1 MNTLGLIHFPHS
13 LHWYERRLCPKL
25 LGALSSTAILP
36 VPLHQWHFIFL
47 DVFELMVVD
56 EFTFVVLFVVIVV
69 ASCWMIGI
77 WLFVLFWVSF
87 LMREHVNTFCG
98 AVVRLYT
105 YITSLFV
112 HTFKVV
118 KSLLKRKMVL
128 LPQ

>member
-25 LGALSSTAILP
+25 LGELSSTAILP
-36 VPLHQWHFIFL
+36 VPLHQWHFTFL

-69 ASCWMIGI
+69 AMIGI
-77 WLFVLFWVSF
+77 WLLVLFWVSF
-87 LMREHVNTFCG
+87 LMREHVNTFRG

-112 HTFKVV
+112 YTFKIV

>member
-69 ASCWMIGI
+69 
-77 WLFVLFWVSF
+77 LQVVLKLINS
-87 LMREHVNTFCG
+87 N
-98 AVVRLYT
+98 
-105 YITSLFV
+105 
-112 HTFKVV
+112 V
-118 KSLLKRKMVL
+118 KNMMSTRDYRKRNLWNVA
-128 LPQ
+128 